1 MGICEDVAPGT
12 CDAVFIFFLVESS
25 LAGIILLCGF
35 LGIFCTLC
43 VLGVKEATNADEE
56 IANSERL
63 REASRAMGERLDKL
77 KQRTAQSDA
86 TSESHYTFLQPQLS
100 SYFAVPRQNEQM
112 NCTQPMY
119 PIETNKLPFIDYRQL

>member
-35 LGIFCTLC
+35 LGIFCMLC
-43 VLGVKEATNADEE
+43 VVGVKEATNADEKN
-56 IANSERL
+56 ANSESL
-63 REASRAMGERLDKL
+63 REALDKL

>member
-25 LAGIILLCGF
+25 IAGIILLCGF
-35 LGIFCTLC
+35 LGIFCLLC
-43 VLGVKEATNADEE
+43 VVGVEEVTNADEKK
-56 IANSERL
+56 ANSESVH
-63 REASRAMGERLDKL
+63 EALDKL
-77 KQRTAQSDA
+77 KQRTAQRDA

-100 SYFAVPRQNEQM
+100 SSFAVPRQNEQM

-119 PIETNKLPFIDYRQL
+119 PIDTNKLPFIDYRQL